1 MVTKKFHTRK
11 NYKMDAEAYYKERIE
26 ELEKLSERLMMENKR
41 LTQELS
47 EKNNYIMMLD
57 RADYESKG

>member
-47 EKNNYIMMLD
+47 EKNNYIMLLD

>member
-1 MVTKKFHTRK
+1 
-11 NYKMDAEAYYKERIE
+11 MDAEAYYKERIE

-47 EKNNYIMMLD
+47 EKNNYIMLLD

>member
-1 MVTKKFHTRK
+1 M
-11 NYKMDAEAYYKERIE
+11 EAKDYEERIE
-26 ELEKLSERLMMENKR
+26 ELERLAERLMLDNKR